1 MRDAGHLH
9 SCHQDSGHMNI
20 LASSLQALGENKERK
35 KMLAVNINVPSTW
48 CVAKNKLGSLERWL
62 RG

>member
-9 SCHQDSGHMNI
+9 SSHQDSVRMNI
-20 LASSLQALGENKERK
+20 LASSLQALGKNKERK
-35 KMLAVNINVPSTW
+35 KMLAMNINVPSTW
-48 CVAKNKLGSLERWL
+48 RVAKNKLDILKRWL

>member
-35 KMLAVNINVPSTW
+35 KMLAVNINVPST
-48 CVAKNKLGSLERWL
+48 
-62 RG
+62 